1 MTVPFNLHELPPF
14 VPLAL
19 AQQVLDVSEHNL
31 KRLRSEGRLNTVLI
45 GGRKL
50 IPRWQL
56 FELAGLTDPDV
67 AVAQSAAEAAAQV
80 VVTNAETAPIPLS
93 AVPAS
98 QVGSLKEV
106 TRVER

>member
-31 KRLRSEGRLNTVLI
+31 KRLRTE
-45 GGRKL
+45 
-50 IPRWQL
+50 
-56 FELAGLTDPDV
+56 GLTDPDV

>member
-31 KRLRSEGRLNTVLI
+31 KRLRTEGRLNTVQI

-50 IPRWQL
+50 IPRWQM
-56 FELAGLTDPDV
+56 FELAGLTDPDM

-80 VVTNAETAPIPLS
+80 VVNAETAPTPLS
-93 AVPAS
+93 AVPTS
-98 QVGSLKEV
+98 QVGSLKEMN
-106 TRVER
+106 RAER